1 MGKFCLILNYLR
13 DANFLA
19 KTQLYIRQKR
29 NDNHRSGFMDSSRS
43 LIQMASF
50 RICTNHCCLKTGW
63 RDFQTRSDDHPCA
76 SAHGSVEVL
85 GVTAMEK
92 CLSAFLPPSIPLLA
106 RAMIPPRLAIGTIA
120 QEGIDTSG
128 HNSGH
133 QIILRADK

>member
-1 MGKFCLILNYLR
+1 MQTFLPKLSCTLGKSEMITTDQGLWIVLGLSYRWL
-13 DANFLA
+13 
-19 KTQLYIRQKR
+19 
-29 NDNHRSGFMDSSRS
+29 H
-43 LIQMASF
+43 SF
-50 RICTNHCCLKTGW
+50 RICTNRCCLKTGW

-85 GVTAMEK
+85 GGTAVEK

-120 QEGIDTSG
+120 QEGIDISG
-128 HNSGH
+128 LNSGH